1 MRDSATDPILFEAL
15 CTPPRSL
22 GRQGTLLVCLFMLA
36 GACLTSVLFIVLGA
50 WPVLAFTGLE
60 VLLVMA
66 LFLAYRRWS
75 RRSMELVV
83 LTEGRLTIRRADHRG
98 RQEELVLDP
107 YWARA
112 ALEERPGGV
121 SALLLRQ
128 RHAAFEI
135 GRLLGD
141 EQRRDLA
148 GALDAALR
156 RYREPVFDNPQL
168 RED

>member
-1 MRDSATDPILFEAL
+1 MPDTAPAPVLFEAL

-50 WPVLAFTGLE
+50 WPVLAFTGGE
-60 VLLVMA
+60 VLLVML
-66 LFLAYRRWS
+66 LFLAYQRWS

-98 RQEELVLDP
+98 RREELVLDP
-107 YWARA
+107 YWARV

-128 RHAAFEI
+128 RKDAVEI

-141 EQRRDLA
+141 DQKRDLA
-148 GALDAALR
+148 EALAAALR

-168 RED
+168 RDG